1 MIDEVTEPR
10 NDGTRG
16 SGLYKVPFRLSRRP
30 SSLWGQL
37 FVRSWDCPPRFTT
50 MHRPHIASVVG
61 DEIILNG
68 TTVEEVRDYHR
79 ETLILCVGEANRL
92 EAEYLKEERRRRANE
107 EATRAAYRKN
117 VEDVAGTI
125 SF

>member
-1 MIDEVTEPR
+1 
-10 NDGTRG
+10 
-16 SGLYKVPFRLSRRP
+16 
-30 SSLWGQL
+30 
-37 FVRSWDCPPRFTT
+37 